1 MRDSNQLAPDGGESD
16 GSGAP
21 SASARGC
28 AVKHPDEP
36 APVDRET
43 ARVRGIYETMAPGYD
58 RMIAVAERLLF
69 GDGRQW
75 ACTQASG
82 HVLEVAVGTGRN
94 LDHYPP
100 EVQLSGIEL
109 SPAMLAR
116 AQARAASLPRTVDL
130 RLGDAQ
136 QLSFPDATF
145 DTVLATLTLCA
156 IPDDHAAVREMARV
170 LRPGGRLIL
179 LDHVA
184 SPNRAVRA
192 AQRLLDPLLVR
203 YEGEHL
209 LREPDTAASAA
220 GLVIDELTRSKLGI
234 VLRLSAHKPPLH
246 DTRAPRP
253 GRRGRLER
261 SGSDEH

>member
-1 MRDSNQLAPDGGESD
+1 MRGRSQLAPDGGESD

-21 SASARGC
+21 AASARGC

-36 APVDRET
+36 APVDGET

-209 LREPDTAASAA
+209 LREPDTAVSAA

-246 DTRAPRP
+246 DTRGRRP
-253 GRRGRLER
+253 KRRGRLER

>member
-1 MRDSNQLAPDGGESD
+1 
-16 GSGAP
+16 
-21 SASARGC
+21 
-28 AVKHPDEP
+28 
-36 APVDRET
+36 
-43 ARVRGIYETMAPGYD
+43 MAPGYD

-82 HVLEVAVGTGRN
+82 QVLEVAVGTGRN
-94 LDHYPP
+94 LEHYPA

-116 AQARAASLPRTVDL
+116 AQGRAASLPRSVDL

-136 QLSFPDATF
+136 HLSFPDATF
-145 DTVLATLTLCA
+145 DTVVATLTLCA
-156 IPDDHAAVREMARV
+156 IPDAHAAVREMARV
-170 LRPGGRLIL
+170 LRPGGHLIL

-209 LREPDTAASAA
+209 LREPAIAVSAA

-234 VLRLSAHKPPLH
+234 VLRLTAHKPPLH
-246 DTRAPRP
+246 DTRAP
-253 GRRGRLER
+253 
-261 SGSDEH
+261 

>member
-1 MRDSNQLAPDGGESD
+1 M
-16 GSGAP
+16 
-21 SASARGC
+21 
-28 AVKHPDEP
+28 
-36 APVDRET
+36 
-43 ARVRGIYETMAPGYD
+43 
-58 RMIAVAERLLF
+58 
-69 GDGRQW
+69 
-75 ACTQASG
+75 
-82 HVLEVAVGTGRN
+82 
-94 LDHYPP
+94 
-100 EVQLSGIEL
+100 
-109 SPAMLAR
+109 
-116 AQARAASLPRTVDL
+116 PRTVDL

-136 QLSFPDATF
+136 RLSFPDAIF

-209 LREPDTAASAA
+209 LREPDTAVSAA

-234 VLRLSAHKPPLH
+234 VLRLTAHKPPLH
-246 DTRAPRP
+246 DTRAPRSHQP
-253 GRRGRLER
+253 RRAG
-261 SGSDEH
+261 